1 MSELW
6 NDKPVIILD
15 NLTYLT
21 SLDEKEG
28 AQVKPFMQWLINL
41 RSDGYTII
49 FIHHETKSTGTS
61 SGSNMKERPINCSIR
76 MRRPEKNEEDQC
88 TLSRVHLMVV
98 TVAVTKYRGKAMTK
112 YKKEYVACIS
122 EDNAAWTYY
131 EIQKEKPKKEL
142 AYEYWIAEGH
152 TSWTEDMKDHEEH
165 SISKSQFYKIQNKQ
179 KEKDKE
185 NII

>member
-1 MSELW
+1 MVLIHLTLRQVKKDLRANIKQIVERW

-76 MRRPEKNEEDQC
+76 LRRPEKNEEDQC

-98 TVAVTKYRGKAMTK
+98 TVERVER
-112 YKKEYVACIS
+112 
-122 EDNAAWTYY
+122 
-131 EIQKEKPKKEL
+131 
-142 AYEYWIAEGH
+142 
-152 TSWTEDMKDHEEH
+152 
-165 SISKSQFYKIQNKQ
+165 
-179 KEKDKE
+179 
-185 NII
+185 